1 MRILGRPALVITA
14 TIAVVWVLP
23 LLSLISKSFSGD
35 GLGNYAAVIEQGNVA
50 RSLLSSAIITLV
62 TVFAV
67 VAITSLAGFAFSQLR
82 FRFRNVTYGV
92 LLTGL
97 MLPAGAILVPFSQ
110 LNRAF
115 GWDNTYAAVIFPYIA
130 LFFPLG
136 LLLLKNA
143 FDNLPEEIFEAA
155 TIDGSSLWR
164 MFRSIALP
172 LAGPAITL
180 VALWTFLS
188 TWNEFLLV
196 LLFLND
202 PAVQPVSVIPL
213 RFQQQY
219 FVDVPKIFAA
229 LVLSQIPVVVL
240 YIVTQRRFNLG
251 LLAGVGK

>member
-1 MRILGRPALVITA
+1 MRILGRPSLILTA
-14 TIAVVWVLP
+14 TLAIVWALP
-23 LLSLISKSFSGD
+23 LASLVKNSLDRD
-35 GLGNYAAVIEQGNVA
+35 GVGNYVAVIQQGGVLT
-50 RSLLSSAIITLV
+50 SLVNSAIITLITV
-62 TVFAV
+62 TAV
-67 VAITSLAGFAFSQLR
+67 VTITALAGFAFSRLR
-82 FRFRNVTYGV
+82 FRFRSAWYAM

-115 GWDNTYAAVIFPYIA
+115 GWGNTYAAVIFPYIA

-143 FDNLPEEIFEAA
+143 FDNLPDELFEAA
-155 TIDGSSLWR
+155 ALDGAGVWR
-164 MFRSIALP
+164 MFRSVAMP
-172 LAGPAITL
+172 LVVPAASL

-188 TWNEFLLV
+188 TWNEFLLA

-213 RFQQQY
+213 QFQQQY
-219 FVDVPKIFAA
+219 FIDVPKIFAA
-229 LVLSQIPVVVL
+229 LLLSQLPVVIL

-251 LLAGVGK
+251 LLAGTGK

>member
-1 MRILGRPALVITA
+1 MRILGRPSLVLAA
-14 TIAVVWVLP
+14 TLAIVWALP
-23 LLSLISKSFSGD
+23 LASLVKNSLDRD
-35 GLGNYAAVIEQGNVA
+35 GLGNYAAVIAEGGVIT
-50 RSLLSSAIITLV
+50 SLVNSAIITV
-62 TVFAV
+62 ITVAAV
-67 VAITSLAGFAFSQLR
+67 VVITSLAGFAFSRLR
-82 FRFRNVTYGV
+82 FPLRTTVYAA

-110 LNRAF
+110 LNRAL
-115 GWDNTYAAVIFPYIA
+115 GWGNTYAAVVFPYIA

-143 FDNLPEEIFEAA
+143 FDNIPDELFEAA
-155 TIDGSSLWR
+155 ALDGAGVWR
-164 MFRSIALP
+164 MFRSVALP
-172 LAGPAITL
+172 LIVPAASL

-188 TWNEFLLV
+188 TWNEFLLA

-219 FVDVPKIFAA
+219 FIDVPKIFAA
-229 LVLSQIPVVVL
+229 LLLSQLPVVLL

-251 LLAGVGK
+251 LLAGTGK

>member
-1 MRILGRPALVITA
+1 MKILGRPALVVTITLA
-14 TIAVVWVLP
+14 IVWALP
-23 LLSLISKSFSGD
+23 LVSLVSNSLERG
-35 GLGNYAAVIEQGNVA
+35 GLDNYAAVVAQGGVVT
-50 RSLLSSAIITLV
+50 SLLNSAIITLS
-62 TVFAV
+62 TVAAV
-67 VAITSLAGFAFSQLR
+67 LVITCLAGFAFSRLHFPLR
-82 FRFRNVTYGV
+82 SASYGV

-115 GWDNTYAAVIFPYIA
+115 GWGNTYAAVVFPYVA

-143 FDNLPEEIFEAA
+143 FDNIPDELFEAA
-155 TIDGSSLWR
+155 ALDGAGAWR
-164 MFRSIALP
+164 MFRSVALP
-172 LAGPAITL
+172 LVVPAASL

-188 TWNEFLLV
+188 TWNEFLLA

-202 PAVQPVSVIPL
+202 PSVQPVSVIPL

-229 LVLSQIPVVVL
+229 LVLSQLPVVIL
-240 YIVTQRRFNLG
+240 YIVTQRRFTLG
-251 LLAGVGK
+251 LLAGTGK